1 MSRGIIQLLC
11 IVVDVVVVVV
21 VVVDDDDVEPW
32 ANPSEG
38 MVLELIDSP
47 TPSTATPRQGEN
59 SFSTTK
65 PEHFCRKLKSHS
77 CTHSSV
83 QISLAAL
90 VWSFSYFM

>member
-11 IVVDVVVVVV
+11 IVVVVVVVV
-21 VVVDDDDVEPW
+21 VVDVEPW

-47 TPSTATPRQGEN
+47 TPATPRQGEN

-77 CTHSSV
+77 CTHSRV
-83 QISLAAL
+83 QISLAPL